1 MKPNGILKHVA
12 ATFGI
17 ALVVYIVAYSG
28 IEHRRTRQGPW
39 RVVFTND
46 VSGAA
51 AILIDQPGL
60 TITNVLIAFQGHAL
74 PAGGITGPVA
84 FDEPRPVPWDV
95 PFGKC
100 VFTDTTS
107 LPGTIV
113 FELFGHEIQL
123 LPRVLTIDKTERPW
137 HSNETIVLS
146 RTPDAGFRR
155 GGMLN

>member
-1 MKPNGILKHVA
+1 MKSDRILKHVA
-12 ATFGI
+12 AAFGI
-17 ALVVYIVAYSG
+17 ALVVYSVAYTG

-46 VSGAA
+46 VSGAP
-51 AILIDQPGL
+51 AILIEQPRL
-60 TITNVLIAFQGHAL
+60 TITNVLIAFQGQAL
-74 PAGGITGPVA
+74 PAGGSTGPVA
-84 FDEPRPVPWDV
+84 FDKPRPVPWDV

-123 LPRVLTIDKTERPW
+123 LPRVLTIDKSERPW

-146 RTPDAGFRR
+146 RASDAAFQRE
-155 GGMLN
+155 

>member
-1 MKPNGILKHVA
+1 MKSDGILKHVA
-12 ATFGI
+12 AAFGI
-17 ALVVYIVAYSG
+17 ALVVYSVAYTG

-46 VSGAA
+46 VSGAP
-51 AILIDQPGL
+51 AILIDQPRL
-60 TITNVLIAFQGHAL
+60 TITNVG
-74 PAGGITGPVA
+74 
-84 FDEPRPVPWDV
+84 EPRPVPWDV

-123 LPRVLTIDKTERPW
+123 LPRVLTIDKSERPW

-146 RTPDAGFRR
+146 RASDAAFQRE
-155 GGMLN
+155 